1 MEHANE
7 GTLFDY
13 LENCGPMT
21 EKEVQALFRPLL
33 SVVHYC
39 HQRHIIHRDLKP
51 ENILVDGE
59 MNVKLADLGLSRV
72 FMKEKLTTYCGTAP
86 YIAPELFRFELY
98 EGLKVDIW
106 NMGVV
111 LYRMVTGELPFCDK
125 EFWQI
130 YWVHLEWVLLY
141 TILPVSTMPKTVMK
155 INNPQPQPKT
165 NPGRYH
171 ERLLGQHW
179 AVRGTE
185 TRHTATLGC
194 RRPPGSPNNEDHGP
208 WAAWIWE
215 LQEKHITT

>member
-1 MEHANE
+1 MAVKVVNWQSFSDVLQEIHSLKELDHLNITKLFEVITTEDQVYFFMEHANE

-51 ENILVDGE
+51 ENILLDGE

-98 EGLKVDIW
+98 EGLKVDI
-106 NMGVV
+106 
-111 LYRMVTGELPFCDK
+111 
-125 EFWQI
+125 
-130 YWVHLEWVLLY
+130 
-141 TILPVSTMPKTVMK
+141 
-155 INNPQPQPKT
+155 
-165 NPGRYH
+165 
-171 ERLLGQHW
+171 
-179 AVRGTE
+179 
-185 TRHTATLGC
+185 
-194 RRPPGSPNNEDHGP
+194 
-208 WAAWIWE
+208 
-215 LQEKHITT
+215 